1 MAGCHRPPST
11 VFLHEAISL
20 IFVCCLIPE
29 IIKDYDHENR
39 RQEKKIPEQHNILAE
54 KKKNPASEES
64 DCDS

>member
-39 RQEKKIPEQHNILAE
+39 RQEKKIPEQHLTF
-54 KKKNPASEES
+54 
-64 DCDS
+64 